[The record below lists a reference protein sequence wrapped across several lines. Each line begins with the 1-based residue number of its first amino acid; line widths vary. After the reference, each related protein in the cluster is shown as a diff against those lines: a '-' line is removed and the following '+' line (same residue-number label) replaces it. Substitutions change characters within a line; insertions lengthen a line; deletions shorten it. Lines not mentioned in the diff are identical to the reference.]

1 MPDSRALAAAA
12 EAADAT
18 EPPTDVAQPAADGAE
33 PAADDEA
40 TVADETGSAAQPRP
54 PMVQFSRGPMYGS
67 PGVDSYSLR
76 LITHRKLYD
85 LGVLVQHS
93 PSIAALAPGSTL
105 LVHPYDL
112 DRLGVADGGRV
123 KISSPRNSLTVEA
136 HASTAIPKGSA
147 ALAVNQPGPNPADL
161 IDATLD
167 VTDLRVDTL

>member
-1 MPDSRALAAAA
+1 MPDSRALAAATEASDEEQAPSDEALEALAAA
-12 EAADAT
+12 ERSAP
-18 EPPTDVAQPAADGAE
+18 ERPPTVTFA
-33 PAADDEA
+33 
-40 TVADETGSAAQPRP
+40 
-54 PMVQFSRGPMYGS
+54 RGPMYES

-76 LITHRKLYD
+76 LVTHRKLYD

-112 DRLGVADGGRV
+112 DRLGVADGGRIKV
-123 KISSPRNSLTVEA
+123 SSPRNSITVEA

-161 IDATLD
+161 IDATQD
-167 VTDLRVDTL
+167 VTDLRIDTL